1 MIPDER
7 FIYQF
12 PLVPSFRLTLSARR
26 GKEEVVEQGREK
38 ERRAEERKERKRAKQ
53 THAGTVSI
61 PFRCRRRRRRRLLP
75 LLASRHLFSNHN
87 RLRVHVLSVG

>member
-12 PLVPSFRLTLSARR
+12 PLVPSFRLTLSAR
-26 GKEEVVEQGREK
+26 GKKKKLLSKVEKRSVEQKNE
-38 ERRAEERKERKRAKQ
+38 KERKRAKQ
-53 THAGTVSI
+53 IHAGRVSI
-61 PFRCRRRRRRRLLP
+61 PFRCRRRRRLLP

-87 RLRVHVLSVG
+87 RLRVHVQSVG

>member
-26 GKEEVVEQGREK
+26 EKEEVVEQGREK

-61 PFRCRRRRRRRLLP
+61 PFRCRRRLLP